1 MDDDEMI
8 CEVAAKMLVKVGF
21 SVDTVAHREDAIK
34 SYKQSMLDQCKFKLV
49 ILDLTIPGGIGGK
62 EVVKDI
68 LEIDADAT
76 VLVSSGY
83 ADDPVL
89 ANYEEYGFKG
99 VIAKPYTMV
108 GLKEALHKA
117 LHDAPH

>member
-1 MDDDEMI
+1 
-8 CEVAAKMLVKVGF
+8 
-21 SVDTVAHREDAIK
+21 
-34 SYKQSMLDQCKFKLV
+34 MLDQCKFKLV